1 MYGPMWPFLLIL
13 IVYGPDVVV
22 VNRWDMLCTLGKA
35 PRTKKTLL
43 NFREWYRVTRHPRVF
58 RRLTGCQRTPGIWGV
73 TKWF

>member
-58 RRLTGCQRTPGIWGV
+58 RRLTGCKRTPGIWGV